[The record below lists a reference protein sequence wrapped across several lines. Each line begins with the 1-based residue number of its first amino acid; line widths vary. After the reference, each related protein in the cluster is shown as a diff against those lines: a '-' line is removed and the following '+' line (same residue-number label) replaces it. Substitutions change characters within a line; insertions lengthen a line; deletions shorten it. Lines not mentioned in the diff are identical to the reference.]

1 MTCPQIERARN
12 SHPRIAIHKQSC
24 RDSGHEDVPLTS
36 RLPEPERPVNEPP
49 DAWSLDDGLLGHC
62 DSLCRCR
69 GIMTLMFTE
78 SRNSKGETPEPL
90 GSGRRSNRAAGDGLQ
105 GQRSTTA
112 QSRR

>member
-12 SHPRIAIHKQSC
+12 SHPRLAIHKQSC

-69 GIMTLMFTE
+69 GTLICWLAFRGWE
-78 SRNSKGETPEPL
+78 L
-90 GSGRRSNRAAGDGLQ
+90 RA
-105 GQRSTTA
+105 RSTRGHVTPG
-112 QSRR
+112 